1 MEKRKRK
8 GDEAGMGLGEEK
20 GESREG
26 KGGGKIE
33 GGWREEEAKGR

>member
-1 MEKRKRK
+1 M
-8 GDEAGMGLGEEK
+8 GDKAGMGWGEEK
-20 GESREG
+20 GESKEG